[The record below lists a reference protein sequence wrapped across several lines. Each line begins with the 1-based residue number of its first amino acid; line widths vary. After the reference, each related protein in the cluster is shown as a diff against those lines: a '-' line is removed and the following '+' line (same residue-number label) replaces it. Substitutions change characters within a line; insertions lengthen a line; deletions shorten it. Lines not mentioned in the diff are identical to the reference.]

1 LSAEAALWFDDL
13 YVLRAKG
20 REKHFNIFRLKAGW
34 DQFIQLVERKGAIP
48 IAKLDCLSDNF
59 RQFHLA
65 LQN

>member
-20 REKHFNIFRLKAGW
+20 REKHFNIFRLEAGW
-34 DQFIQLVERKGAIP
+34 DQFVQLVERKGAIP